1 MEGVGVSR
9 EPAEEA
15 SGPAPGS
22 VTLAEVMARLE
33 AIPDLDPGS
42 RAQMFSAIRTLCRL
56 LKTAPSMV
64 PAEPRNLT
72 LRMAQIT
79 HASAG
84 LSRGRWNNIRSL
96 VPTAVRRAGV
106 RAMPGGA
113 RRPLSFPWEVLRAAI
128 PDNIT
133 RYGALPVHQL
143 LQR

>member
-1 MEGVGVSR
+1 MMEGVGVSR

-15 SGPAPGS
+15 SEPPPI
-22 VTLAEVMARLE
+22 VTLAGVMARLE
-33 AIPDLDPGS
+33 ADADLDPGS
-42 RAQMFSAIRTLCRL
+42 RAQMLSAIRTLCRL

-96 VPTAVRRAGV
+96 VPA
-106 RAMPGGA
+106 
-113 RRPLSFPWEVLRAAI
+113 
-128 PDNIT
+128 
-133 RYGALPVHQL
+133 
-143 LQR
+143 